1 MKLETLTEILE
12 KQAGARKEGTSWL
25 LASEVEVT
33 LFIAL
38 EGETLQ
44 VTRVSRLDVPE
55 KLLHDPGVFI
65 IADSNR
71 GERFAV
77 ALEDIRAVKIDRT
90 NDAKGR
96 DRSAGF
102 GK

>member
-1 MKLETLTEILE
+1 MKLETLTEILG
-12 KQAGARKEGTSWL
+12 KHAGARKEGTAFVFSND
-25 LASEVEVT
+25 VEATIFV
-33 LFIAL
+33 AL

-44 VTRVSRLDVPE
+44 IARVS
-55 KLLHDPGVFI
+55 KLEITDALVV
-65 IADSNR
+65 ADSNR

-77 ALEDIRAVKIDRT
+77 VLEDVRAVKVDRT
-90 NDAKGR
+90 SDTKGR